1 MKSKKIKLG
10 TFIAILSMGLLFGC
24 GTTND
29 DEQGSEQNDKNPDEE
44 NHRKVF

>member
-1 MKSKKIKLG
+1 MKSKKMRLG
-10 TFIAILSMGLLFGC
+10 AFMAILSIGLLFGC

-29 DEQGSEQNDKNPDEE
+29 DEQGSETDDRNSEEE